1 MNNQLNKYSEGCGRN
16 SEIWPWRFM
25 VNKPSLLID
34 LVKENLRPEGQGQ
47 NIEIWPW
54 KLIAHE
60 PLILTD
66 LVKEN

>member
-1 MNNQLNKYSEGCGRN
+1 
-16 SEIWPWRFM
+16 M

-60 PLILTD
+60 PLIMTD